1 MARWV
6 ALSRSGA
13 LASVGLGGCGAEPP
27 DAPTVTAL
35 ADFSIQ
41 FSATPVHLATNVFAI
56 QNGGSVGH
64 EVIGLTGPERGMQ
77 GGGFG
82 PDA

>member
-1 MARWV
+1 MDRIDRAGSAGVGRSWWMWTRAAR
-6 ALSRSGA
+6 
-13 LASVGLGGCGAEPP
+13 CP
-27 DAPTVTAL
+27 DGHCARRL
-35 ADFSIQ
+35 LDS